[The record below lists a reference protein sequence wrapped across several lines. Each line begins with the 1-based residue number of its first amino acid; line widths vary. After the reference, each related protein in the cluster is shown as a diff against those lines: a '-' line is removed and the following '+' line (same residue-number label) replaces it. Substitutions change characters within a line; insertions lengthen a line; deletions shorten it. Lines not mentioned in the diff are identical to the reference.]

1 MIIDLHCDTIKR
13 LEEEKEKGFNMNLRN
28 NNLNVDLEKMKKS
41 NYMLQCF
48 AMFVPLKEG
57 NPFEICM
64 KMIDRYYQEIEAN
77 KDLIAPIFSYKDII
91 NNNEKGLM
99 SSLLTIEE
107 GGVIKGNLSFLRDFY
122 RLGVRLITL
131 TWNYENEI
139 ASPNIQI
146 IENKIPN
153 FHEPNVTKGLTEFGI
168 EVVKE
173 MNRLGIIIDVSHLS
187 DKGFYDVIKYS
198 EKPIVASHSNSRK
211 ICSVVRN
218 MTDEMLIALAK
229 NGGVVGINFCDFFLK
244 DFGEKE
250 KPFSYIDDMIK
261 HIKHIK
267 EIIGIDYIA
276 LGTDFDGISQNLEI
290 ENAGEMSKLIDRL
303 KTEGFTL
310 EEIEKISYKNA
321 LRVFKAVLV

>member
-13 LEEEKEKGFNMNLRN
+13 LEEEKEKGFNMNLKD
-28 NNLNVDLEKMKKS
+28 NNLNVDLKKMKKS

-64 KMIDRYYQEIEAN
+64 NMIDRYYEEIKSN
-77 KDLIAPIFSYKDII
+77 KDLILPAFSYNDIVE
-91 NNNEKGLM
+91 NNKKGLM

-139 ASPNIQI
+139 GYPNIK
-146 IENKIPN
+146 IEDNEIPN
-153 FHEPNVTKGLTEFGI
+153 FYEPNVSGGLTEFGI

-173 MNRLGIIIDVSHLS
+173 MNRLGMIIDVSHLS

-198 EKPIVASHSNSRK
+198 KKPIVASHSNSRS
-211 ICSVVRN
+211 ICRVVRN
-218 MTDEMLIALAK
+218 MTDDMLIALAK
-229 NGGVVGINFCDFFLK
+229 NNGVVGINFCDFFLK
-244 DFGEKE
+244 DFEKNE
-250 KPFSYIDDMIK
+250 KPFSYISDIIK
-261 HIKHIK
+261 HIKYIK
-267 EIIGIDYIA
+267 EVIGIDYIA
-276 LGTDFDGISQNLEI
+276 IGTDFDGISPNLEI
-290 ENAGEMSKLIDRL
+290 KNAGEMDKLILSL
-303 KTEGFTL
+303 KKEGFTN

-321 LRVFKAVLV
+321 LRVFKEVLI

>member
-13 LEEEKEKGFNMNLRN
+13 LEEEKEKGFNMNLKD
-28 NNLNVDLEKMKKS
+28 NNLNVDLKKMKKS

-64 KMIDRYYQEIEAN
+64 KMIDRYYEEIKSN
-77 KDLIAPIFSYKDII
+77 KDLILPAFSYNDIVE
-91 NNNEKGLM
+91 NNKKGLM

-139 ASPNIQI
+139 GYPNIK
-146 IENKIPN
+146 IEDNEIPN
-153 FHEPNVTKGLTEFGI
+153 FYEPNVSGGLTEFGI

-173 MNRLGIIIDVSHLS
+173 MNRLGMIIDVSHLS

-198 EKPIVASHSNSRK
+198 KKPIVASHSNSRS
-211 ICSVVRN
+211 ICRVVRN
-218 MTDEMLIALAK
+218 MTDDMLIALAK
-229 NGGVVGINFCDFFLK
+229 NNGVVGINFCDFFLK
-244 DFGEKE
+244 DFEKNE
-250 KPFSYIDDMIK
+250 KPFSYISDIIK
-261 HIKHIK
+261 HIKYIK
-267 EIIGIDYIA
+267 EVIGIDYIA
-276 LGTDFDGISQNLEI
+276 IGTDFDGISPNLEI
-290 ENAGEMSKLIDRL
+290 KNAGEMDKLILSL
-303 KTEGFTL
+303 KKEGFTN

-321 LRVFKAVLV
+321 LRVFKEVLI